1 MNTAPLINN
10 SITAG
15 DSSIK
20 SFLLD
25 FLFPNRCP
33 FCGGFI
39 SFDRLCCEECF
50 AEILWADK
58 YICRKCGK
66 PMRPECDCKN
76 VHSYSYCASAAYYSG
91 AVKNGIYSLKF
102 KNNLNSA
109 LIFGRALKGMLDEM
123 GVLDEIDIAVPV
135 PMSPKQQRM
144 RGYNKAEEIANA
156 VVKGTDIPVRTD
168 LIRRRFSK
176 TAQHDLSAEERH
188 SAAHK
193 NYYTDI
199 HGTPLSGM
207 TVLLADDVLTT
218 GSTLDACSELLSA
231 LGAERVVCAA
241 AATV

>member
-1 MNTAPLINN
+1 MNGG
-10 SITAG
+10 ITNG

-20 SFLLD
+20 SRLLD
-25 FLFPNRCP
+25 FFFPNRCP

-39 SFDRLCCEECF
+39 SFDFLCCDECF
-50 AEILWADK
+50 SEILWADE

-66 PMRPECDCKN
+66 PLRPDCGCGEG
-76 VHSYSYCASAAYYSG
+76 HSYHMCIPAAYYSG
-91 AVKNGIYSLKF
+91 IVKDGIYSLKF

-109 LIFGRALKGMLDEM
+109 VIFGRAMKDMLREAE
-123 GVLDEIDIAVPV
+123 VLDEIDIAVPV
-135 PMSPKQQRM
+135 PMSPKQKRM
-144 RGYNKAEEIANA
+144 RGYNQAEEIARA
-156 VVKGTDIPVRTD
+156 IAQGTDIPVRTD

-176 TAQHDLSAEERH
+176 TAQHDLSAEQRH

-218 GSTLDACSELLSA
+218 GSTLDACAELLIS
-231 LGAERVVCAA
+231 LGAERVICAA